1 MTWPLDAHPLD
12 RAWAALDPAV
22 QRQTGSLSFF
32 DGRSRDGGRMTADD
46 CLPCVL
52 DDCPRC
58 EQYQCAPELGCC
70 CGHIQPEET
79 DPDAAYYDDD
89 EDWAAQ
95 P

>member
-1 MTWPLDAHPLD
+1 
-12 RAWAALDPAV
+12 
-22 QRQTGSLSFF
+22 
-32 DGRSRDGGRMTADD
+32 MTADD

-52 DDCPRC
+52 DDCPGC

-79 DPDAAYYDDD
+79 DPDAAYYDD